1 MSVTSM
7 TRAIRDGERG
17 ATVVFMTL
25 VLVVLMGFAAV
36 AVDLAHKWSQ
46 RRHDQ
51 AAVDTGALAGS
62 LFTED
67 RSAALAITDAEDE
80 VFRIT
85 YSTINPSM
93 TPAQWQAEWVACRDP
108 GRLAITSRTECVSF
122 ADNLQRMRV
131 RLPNV
136 PVDAAF
142 GPVLGVQELPTT
154 ATAVVLLKLHA
165 SGDVLPFGLSTNA
178 AANTEVCLKSGVNPL
193 PTDPCDGPAS
203 GNFGYIEITNFG
215 NESEEYQTVL
225 DCTGDNAM
233 MVRNIVTGVDHPL
246 GYEPNPPPPVVEDRD
261 RDRCN
266 EGPPNNWNARPYTV
280 ISQPGTPSW
289 VLGAGLVE
297 GMADGPMFRPGR
309 LTQTDNGTESI
320 LGFDLDNKPLWE
332 FINGGLTAAAN
343 GIPPICER
351 NTFNGGTNDWDGDGL
366 PEPNQS
372 HEHMIACIDAFKAMV
387 SAGGTPAPLFTLDSD
402 GDPDNAE
409 YDLQRSPRWA
419 AVPQMWSLD
428 INNGTGP
435 HDIKLMRPVFIQ
447 TLFACQGGSCGQFN
461 PGETPDV
468 AGNGN
473 NIDAMTAILLPDE
486 ILTTD
491 VVEILRNPDAQV
503 VRVLV
508 E

>member
-1 MSVTSM
+1 MSVISM

-25 VLVVLMGFAAV
+25 VLVVLMGFAAL
-36 AVDLAHKWSQ
+36 AVDLAHKWAQ

-67 RSAALAITDAEDE
+67 RSAALAIADAEDE

-85 YSTINPSM
+85 YSTINPSV
-93 TPAQWQAEWVACRDP
+93 TPAEWEAQWVACTDP
-108 GRLAITSRTECVSF
+108 DRLAITSRTRCISF
-122 ADNLQRMRV
+122 TDNLQRMRV

-154 ATAVVLLKLHA
+154 AAAVVLLKLHA
-165 SGDVLPFGLSTNA
+165 AGDVLPFGLPSSA
-178 AANTEVCLKSGVNPL
+178 AGDAEVCLKSGVNPV
-193 PTDPCDGPAS
+193 PIEPCDGPNS

-215 NESEEYQTVL
+215 NESEEYQTVI

-246 GYEPNPPPPVVEDRD
+246 GNVPGPLPPAVEDRD

-266 EGPPNNWNARPYTV
+266 EGPPNNWNSRPYTV
-280 ISQPGTPSW
+280 LSQPGTPDW

-297 GMADGPMFRPGR
+297 GMADGPMFRDGR
-309 LTQTDNGTESI
+309 LADPGGASI
-320 LGFDLDNKPLWE
+320 LGYPLDDKPLWE
-332 FINGGLTAAAN
+332 FIPGALQAAVDD
-343 GIPPICER
+343 IPAICER
-351 NTFNGGTNDWDGDGL
+351 SSFFAPGSFDWDGDGVD
-366 PEPNQS
+366 EPNAS
-372 HEHMIACIDAFKAMV
+372 HEHMIACIEAFAT
-387 SAGGTPAPLFTLDSD
+387 APGNPAPLFTLDSD
-402 GDPDNAE
+402 GDALNAE

-419 AVPQMWSLD
+419 AVPEMWSAD

-435 HDIKLMRPVFIQ
+435 HDIRIMRPVFIQ
-447 TLFACQGGSCGQFN
+447 TLYACQGGSCGQFN

-473 NIDAMTAILLPDE
+473 NIDAMTAILLPDRM
-486 ILTTD
+486 LTAD
-491 VVEILRNPDAQV
+491 VIEVLRNPDGKIE
-503 VRVLV
+503 RVLV